1 MLVPERR
8 AVAFVEGAEA
18 AGFVVFLREAVTAR
32 LVVVFEEADTALGV
46 LVFFDE
52 RRDAR
57 TRSAT
62 LSALGNLLLP
72 FVRRSCTLSPM
83 EVAVPGGLGWSG
95 GIRPCWSG
103 DTTPSC

>member
-1 MLVPERR
+1 M
-8 AVAFVEGAEA
+8 
-18 AGFVVFLREAVTAR
+18 TAR
-32 LVVVFEEADTALGV
+32 LVVVFEETDTALGV
-46 LVFFDE
+46 LIFFDKQ
-52 RRDAR
+52 RDAR

-62 LSALGNLLLP
+62 LSTSAKSLLP

-103 DTTPSC
+103 DTMLSCWLVEGIFSRIL